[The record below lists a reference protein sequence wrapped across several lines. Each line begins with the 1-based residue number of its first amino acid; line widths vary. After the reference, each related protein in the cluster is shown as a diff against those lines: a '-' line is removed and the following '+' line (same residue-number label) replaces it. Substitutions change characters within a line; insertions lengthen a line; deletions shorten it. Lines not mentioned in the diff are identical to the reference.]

1 MNEDLQALIQEM
13 INSGVSLTVVNA
25 FLLQVWEYISQGL
38 QQGIDDALAN
48 LNNSDYINLWSLFDE
63 QILTQDINI
72 LGWYVNPH

>member
-25 FLLQVWEYISQGL
+25 FLLQVWKYISQGL
-38 QQGIDDALAN
+38 QQGIDDALVN

>member
-25 FLLQVWEYISQGL
+25 FLLQVWKYISQGL